1 MLRVAVVDDE
11 PAVRAQLCDYVQR
24 YAEETHL
31 PVEVTPFA
39 DGAEI
44 AAPYKPG
51 FDIILLDVDMPQ
63 LGGMSAAERIREQDE
78 NVVLVFV
85 TNMAQCAIR
94 GYEVDALDF
103 VVKPVSYAPFSM
115 RLARAIKRVR
125 SRAALTISL
134 QTNDGLQIVTVQD
147 ILWIE
152 TVDHA
157 VLCHT
162 KTDSFF
168 VKSSLQNADKLLQG
182 QGFARCNKCYLV
194 NLRHVEGI
202 RGDAVLIDGI
212 ELELS
217 RRQKAAFAQAMLEY
231 VGEIR

>member
-1 MLRVAVVDDE
+1 MCIRD
-11 PAVRAQLCDYVQR
+11 R
-24 YAEETHL
+24 ETHL
-31 PVEVTPFA
+31 PAEVTPFA

-134 QTNDGLQIVTVQD
+134 QTNDGLQIVTCLLYTSQ
-147 ILWIE
+147 L
-152 TVDHA
+152 
-157 VLCHT
+157 
-162 KTDSFF
+162 
-168 VKSSLQNADKLLQG
+168 LQNFFDH
-182 QGFARCNKCYLV
+182 
-194 NLRHVEGI
+194 LRFLPCVWSCKI
-202 RGDAVLIDGI
+202 RVKISFNSVRGTT
-212 ELELS
+212 
-217 RRQKAAFAQAMLEY
+217 
-231 VGEIR
+231 